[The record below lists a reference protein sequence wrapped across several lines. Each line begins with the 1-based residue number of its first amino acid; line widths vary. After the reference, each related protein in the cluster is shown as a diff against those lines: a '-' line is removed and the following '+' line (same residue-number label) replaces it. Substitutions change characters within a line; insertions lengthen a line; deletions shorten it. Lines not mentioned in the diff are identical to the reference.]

1 MDQEEIQALMVLSL
15 TRGMGPTLIRRAV
28 ACLGSPENVLAAAAG
43 DLARVRGIGPRRSE
57 EIRRGIDAVLSGD
70 ALRRE
75 QQAIA
80 ESDTTLLATSD
91 PRYPR
96 LLLHIPD
103 APPLLY
109 VNGVWHE
116 DDAVAIAI
124 VGARRCTQYGRG
136 QADRLAGLCAETG
149 LCVVSGGAYGIDA
162 AAHEAALRHG
172 GRTIAV
178 LGSGL
183 ARPYP
188 SEHAVL
194 FDRIADG
201 RGVVV
206 SELPMAAP
214 PMAEHFPRRNRI
226 ISGLALGVLVIEAAL
241 RSGAL
246 LTARLAAEEHGREV
260 LAVPGRVDSATSAG
274 CHRMIR
280 EGWAALVTD
289 MADVLEALGETGQLL
304 RAGGSGQETAPR
316 RNPVLSP
323 SQRVIVAALDRPC
336 SADEIA
342 AGTGLT
348 VGAIQADLTMLE
360 IRGVL
365 RKQGPRFERCGG

>member
-1 MDQEEIQALMVLSL
+1 MDKEEIQALMVLSL
-15 TRGMGPTLIRRAV
+15 TRGLGPTLIRRAV
-28 ACLGSPENVLAAAAG
+28 ACLGSPENVLAATAG

-57 EIRRGIDAVLSGD
+57 EIRRGIAAVFSGD

-80 ESDTTLLATSD
+80 ESDATLLAISD
-91 PRYPR
+91 PRYPH
-96 LLLHIPD
+96 LLRHIPD

-109 VNGVWHE
+109 VNGAWHE

-188 SEHAVL
+188 SEHAAL

-201 RGVVV
+201 RGAVV

-214 PMAEHFPRRNRI
+214 PIAEHFPRRNRI

-304 RAGGSGQETAPR
+304 RAGGAGQETPPR
-316 RNPVLSP
+316 RDLVLSP
-323 SQRVIVAALDRPC
+323 SQRVIVAVLDRPC

-348 VGAIQADLTMLE
+348 VAAIQADLTMLE